1 MKVLYGKE
9 YIHIDA
15 HSHLRIRIS
24 MLRYTYIYLAIFCFE
39 LERILK
45 IFPLCRRSQEHAV
58 EPRLSHLASRHVS
71 PIHLDRFSNHIRL
84 PHINIDDL

>member
-45 IFPLCRRSQEHAV
+45 ISPCAGDLKNTPLNPDFR
-58 EPRLSHLASRHVS
+58 
-71 PIHLDRFSNHIRL
+71 I
-84 PHINIDDL
+84 